1 MKPLEWIF
9 EHPQIVLF
17 VGAAVFFW
25 IKERIFGAKKVKDT
39 DGEQWPGDAG
49 EVVDWGEPSRPS
61 RRPPTLPPPLTRV
74 VVQEVREDQAAQV
87 LKHQM
92 ELQQRLAKIRASQQQ
107 QAAKPAAAPKK
118 PAAVAA
124 RADSYRARLRN
135 PAELRRTLVMK
146 EILDP
151 PVSLR

>member
-25 IKERIFGAKKVKDT
+25 IKERVFGSKKVKDT
-39 DGEQWPGDAG
+39 AEERWPGDDG
-49 EVVDWGEPSRPS
+49 EVVDWGEPGRPLGK
-61 RRPPTLPPPLTRV
+61 PPALPPPLMRERTEEF
-74 VVQEVREDQAAQV
+74 QEDLGAQV

-107 QAAKPAAAPKK
+107 QTAKPAAAPKK
-118 PAAVAA
+118 LAAVAA
-124 RADSYRARLRN
+124 RTDSYRARLKN

-151 PVSLR
+151 PVGLR

>member
-9 EHPQIVLF
+9 EHPQIALF

-25 IKERIFGAKKVKDT
+25 IKERVFGSKKVKDT
-39 DGEQWPGDAG
+39 DGERWPGDDG
-49 EVVDWGEPSRPS
+49 EVVDWDEPGRPLDK
-61 RRPPTLPPPLTRV
+61 PPALPPPLTRERIEEF
-74 VVQEVREDQAAQV
+74 QENLGAQV

-107 QAAKPAAAPKK
+107 QTAKPAAAPKK

-124 RADSYRARLRN
+124 RTDSYRARLKN